1 MLIQNISL
9 WRAPFKKGSRDCN
22 PLITSLFQHINGQNG
37 SKDTFLT
44 GLSLLVLRL
53 FSLGSLTN
61 VATASWDGYH
71 WQNPCCSF
79 FFFAECEDEDEEEE
93 EDEEAEVV
101 YRGCVPMKRQNEVHH
116 SSKSPLSS
124 TSSGSSDNSGV
135 EVDTPVIQ
143 SDDEEVHADT
153 LLLTSVPQTKDEETE
168 EEDEEE
174 GFLASKP
181 S

>member
-1 MLIQNISL
+1 
-9 WRAPFKKGSRDCN
+9 
-22 PLITSLFQHINGQNG
+22 
-37 SKDTFLT
+37 
-44 GLSLLVLRL
+44 
-53 FSLGSLTN
+53 
-61 VATASWDGYH
+61 
-71 WQNPCCSF
+71 
-79 FFFAECEDEDEEEE
+79 
-93 EDEEAEVV
+93 
-101 YRGCVPMKRQNEVHH
+101 MKRQNEVHH

>member
-1 MLIQNISL
+1 M
-9 WRAPFKKGSRDCN
+9 
-22 PLITSLFQHINGQNG
+22 
-37 SKDTFLT
+37 
-44 GLSLLVLRL
+44 VLRL

>member
-1 MLIQNISL
+1 MQLQPPGT
-9 WRAPFKKGSRDCN
+9 A
-22 PLITSLFQHINGQNG
+22 ITGRTH
-37 SKDTFLT
+37 
-44 GLSLLVLRL
+44 V
-53 FSLGSLTN
+53 
-61 VATASWDGYH
+61 V
-71 WQNPCCSF
+71 PF